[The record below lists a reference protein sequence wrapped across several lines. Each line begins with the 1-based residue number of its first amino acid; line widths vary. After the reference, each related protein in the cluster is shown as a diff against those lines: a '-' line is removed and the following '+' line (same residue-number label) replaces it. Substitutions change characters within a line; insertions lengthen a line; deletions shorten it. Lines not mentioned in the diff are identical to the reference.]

1 MFNKNKTIWQISQKT
16 LYKKYG
22 RKQIQFQGM
31 MHKNGEKTNVRLGFK
46 EINTEID
53 KVIMGGK

>member
-1 MFNKNKTIWQISQKT
+1 MFNKNKIIWQFFQKT

-22 RKQIQFQGM
+22 RKQIQFQDM
-31 MHKNGEKTNVRLGFK
+31 MHKNGEKTNVRLGLE
-46 EINTEID
+46 EINMEIG